1 MSGLLAQFVVALVPS
16 ATGHAPNV
24 HAADALIVTA
34 TASPIRWLAEM
45 PLSGTHHI
53 LLILPL
59 CLSVAIV
66 YKTLRCENLRDIPAA
81 AAILWGTIVVGMY
94 AVGVGL
100 WALFSLMV

>member
-1 MSGLLAQFVVALVPS
+1 MSVLPAHFIAALVPT
-16 ATGHAPNV
+16 AIGHAPRS
-24 HAADALIVTA
+24 HAADALNVAA
-34 TASPIRWLAEM
+34 TAPPIRWLAEM
-45 PLSGTHHI
+45 GLSGTHHI

-59 CLSVAIV
+59 CLSIAIV

-100 WALFSLMV
+100 WALYSLMV

>member
-1 MSGLLAQFVVALVPS
+1 MSGLLTQLIAALVPGT
-16 ATGHAPNV
+16 TGHAPSS
-24 HAADALIVTA
+24 HDADALNVVA
-34 TASPIRWLAEM
+34 TAPPIRWLAEM
-45 PLSGTHHI
+45 VLSGTHHI

-66 YKTLRCENLRDIPAA
+66 YKTMRCENLRDIPAA